1 MPNRKPR
8 RTPPKV
14 DPSLLAR
21 HPSKSLP
28 VVGAEQVRQRVVGG
42 LFPRDF
48 VRDMFG
54 GAPTPYRERLLS
66 IEVMVLCM
74 LEFVLLRAPAFLAI
88 VDELGAGNIPGVG
101 ELAVRRQSFYQ
112 RLKKLPHQMFLA
124 VLERTSVE
132 INKSERFVRDWV
144 GELATFANGVY
155 ALDDTTLD
163 ALVRR
168 NFVLRQHPKGS
179 LETLGGRLGC
189 ALDLMTGR
197 FAQLVYDP
205 DAAANEKSHIRPVIE
220 GLPAGCL
227 VVLDLGFFSFALFDW
242 LTEGDRYFVT
252 RMRAKTSF
260 EVIKVLADRSHYR
273 DRIIWLGKHR
283 ADRAAHPV
291 RYVQVFVDG
300 QWLGYVTNVLEPS
313 RLNAK
318 QVWGLYAMRWTIEM
332 AFATIKR
339 SLGMAYLR
347 AAGRNAMLIQIWST
361 LTVYQLLQ
369 SLRLEVAASQ
379 GWREDEISWEMLMRR
394 VGWYAEEAP
403 PISLG
408 EWLCLHAHKLSL
420 KKRGQRQRRRRELP
434 DEVLQQVLPPPDD
447 PDLSEGLV
455 RKGRQSDRQ
464 PLKSEQELVVG
475 RLR

>member
-1 MPNRKPR
+1 MPKRKPR
-8 RTPPKV
+8 RTPPTLE
-14 DPSLLAR
+14 PSLLAR
-21 HPSKSLP
+21 HPSSSLP

-48 VRDMFG
+48 VADMFG
-54 GAPTPYRERLLS
+54 GAVTPFRERLLS
-66 IEVMVLCM
+66 IDVMVLCM

-88 VDELGAGNIPGVG
+88 VDKLATGKIPGVG
-101 ELAVRRQSFYQ
+101 ELKVCRQAFYQ
-112 RLKKLPHQMFLA
+112 RLKKLPHQLFLDL
-124 VLERTSVE
+124 LEQTSVGL
-132 INKSERFVRDWV
+132 NKSERFVRDWV
-144 GELATFANGVY
+144 GQLASFANGVY

-168 NFVLRQHPKGS
+168 NFLLRQHPKGS
-179 LETLGGRLGC
+179 VETLGGRLGC

-205 DAAANEKSHIRPVIE
+205 DAAANEKSHIRPVIQ
-220 GLPAGCL
+220 GLPEGCM

-242 LTEGDRYFVT
+242 LTEGGRYFVT

-260 EVIKVLADRSHYR
+260 EVIEVLADRSHYR

-291 RYVQVFVDG
+291 RYVEVFVDG
-300 QWLGYVTNVLEPS
+300 QWLGYVTNVLQPS
-313 RLNAK
+313 QLNAK

-347 AAGRNAMLIQIWST
+347 PAGANAMLIQIWST
-361 LTVYQLLQ
+361 LLVYQLLQ
-369 SLRLEVAASQ
+369 SVRLEVAASQ

-394 VGWYAEEAP
+394 VGWYAQEAP
-403 PISLG
+403 PIPLS
-408 EWLCLHAHKLSL
+408 EWLCLHADKLNL
-420 KKRGQRQRRRRELP
+420 KKRGQRKRRRTELP
-434 DEVLQQVLPPPDD
+434 DEVLQQALPPPVD
-447 PDLSEGLV
+447 PDLPEVLV
-455 RKGRQSDRQ
+455 RRGRQGDRQ
-464 PLKSEQELVVG
+464 PLKSEKELVVV
-475 RLR
+475 RLG